1 MLTIRSGGKGGA
13 KRGVTNDLVAGE
25 RDKWALGSRNE
36 IQASLVLLVSLFIVA
51 PLVPLIVVTTGIR
64 PRSKLPVHLCRLFM
78 VGSSMLGLSNLLPA
92 RLFTQVTGLS

>member
-1 MLTIRSGGKGGA
+1 M
-13 KRGVTNDLVAGE
+13 AGE

-64 PRSKLPVHLCRLFM
+64 PRSKLPVHLCQLYT
-78 VGSSMLGLSNLLPA
+78 VGSSELGSYTSNLYPRTIIA
-92 RLFTQVTGLS
+92 Q

>member
-51 PLVPLIVVTTGIR
+51 PLVPLFVVTTGIR
-64 PRSKLPVHLCRLFM
+64 PRSKLPMHLCRLYT
-78 VGSSMLGLSNLLPA
+78 VGSSDLG
-92 RLFTQVTGLS
+92 

>member
-51 PLVPLIVVTTGIR
+51 PLVPSLFAVTTGIR
-64 PRSKLPVHLCRLFM
+64 PSSKLPVHLCRLYT
-78 VGSSMLGLSNLLPA
+78 VGS
-92 RLFTQVTGLS
+92 TEQ

>member
-51 PLVPLIVVTTGIR
+51 PLVPSLFVVTTGIR
-64 PRSKLPVHLCRLFM
+64 PRYKLPVHLCRLYT
-78 VGSSMLGLSNLLPA
+78 VGS
-92 RLFTQVTGLS
+92 TEQ